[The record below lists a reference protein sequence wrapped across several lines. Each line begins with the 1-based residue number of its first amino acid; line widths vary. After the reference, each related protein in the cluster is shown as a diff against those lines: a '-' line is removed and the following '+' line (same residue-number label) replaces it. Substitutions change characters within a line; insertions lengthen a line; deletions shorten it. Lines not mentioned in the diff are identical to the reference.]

1 MYVINRGSYSAE
13 TAAARFSSTSEE
25 LSSWG
30 FLVKI
35 GGDLPKTV
43 SSVT

>member
-13 TAAARFSSTSEE
+13 TAARFSSTSEE